1 MKEIPCNDI
10 SETIIEEEGEEGEE
24 GEENE
29 NSENTDVSPSKT
41 SPKSPVSSPISSHV
55 IRGDS
60 IESSVD
66 PPPKPKVSIIHLGI
80 F

>member
-1 MKEIPCNDI
+1 MKEMPCNDI

-24 GEENE
+24 NE
-29 NSENTDVSPSKT
+29 NSENTDISPSKT
-41 SPKSPVSSPISSHV
+41 SPKSPVSSHV